1 MTGGTYLLTSES
13 VTEGHPDKICDQIS
27 DAVLDAVMA
36 QDPMG
41 RVACETSV
49 TTGLCLVFGEI
60 TTTAQL
66 NIASIARNTILEIG
80 YNDTDFGFDGNH
92 CAVLNAVGRQSPD
105 IAAGVDRALEVRGEG
120 TKQVELGAG
129 DQGMMIGY
137 ASNETPEFMPMPISL
152 AHRLTRRLAE
162 LRKTGAVRWL
172 RPDGKAQVTVE
183 YGSDHRPRRVHTVL
197 ISTQHDPSVKNSQI
211 ETEMKEQV
219 ARSVIPA
226 GLLDDSTRYFVNPS
240 GRFVI
245 GGPHGDSG
253 LTGRKIIVDSYGGS
267 ARHGGGAFS
276 GKDPTKVDRS
286 GAYAARWVAKNVVA
300 AGLADRL
307 EVQIAYAIGV
317 ARPLSI
323 WVESYGTGKVSNE
336 EFARLIQE
344 TFDLRPGAIIRDLDL
359 RRPIYR
365 QVAAYGHFGRTDLD
379 LPWERLDRVDALRK
393 AAGIT
398 GARGASGKSG
408 DAGATGTGP
417 AGRTAPARTRSA

>member
-41 RVACETSV
+41 RVACETAV

-80 YNDTDFGFDGNH
+80 YTDTDYGYDGNH

-105 IAAGVDRALEVRGEG
+105 IAAGVDRALEVRGET

-172 RPDGKAQVTVE
+172 RPDGKAQVTIE

-219 ARSVIPA
+219 ARAVIPA
-226 GLLDDSTRYFVNPS
+226 ALLDDNTRYFVNPS

-307 EVQIAYAIGV
+307 EVQLAYAIGV

-323 WVESYGTGKVSNE
+323 WVESYGTGKVPNE
-336 EFARLIQE
+336 EFGRLIQQ

-393 AAGIT
+393 AAG
-398 GARGASGKSG
+398 A
-408 DAGATGTGP
+408 AT